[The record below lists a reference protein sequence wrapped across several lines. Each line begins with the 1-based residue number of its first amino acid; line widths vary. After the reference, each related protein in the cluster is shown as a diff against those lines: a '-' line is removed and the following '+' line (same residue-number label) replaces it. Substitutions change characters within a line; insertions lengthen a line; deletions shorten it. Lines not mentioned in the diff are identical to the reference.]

1 MFRSLKL
8 ARLAGLTTAMPRR
21 SGDQNTAIEYTDGL
35 DFIPDINTD
44 IASFTLGGLQ
54 EAGPAIPVGTLAI
67 QNFAGGTFSLYDST
81 NTLLLSGALTSSSLT
96 GTIGA
101 AGTGSVFTTGLAI
114 VTGGTLAPLIVPNS
128 LSLSLS
134 LTNVVSQ
141 GAFPGLAVD
150 GGVLQFTA
158 DSTVAIAATVV
169 PEPTTPRLLLFGGLA
184 AVGLRYRRLGRFT
197 HR

>member
-81 NTLLLSGALTSSSLT
+81 NTLLLSG
-96 GTIGA
+96 
-101 AGTGSVFTTGLAI
+101 
-114 VTGGTLAPLIVPNS
+114 
-128 LSLSLS
+128 
-134 LTNVVSQ
+134 TNQQQPHRYDRRGWDGFRFYHRSRNCNRWH
-141 GAFPGLAVD
+141 ACAVD
-150 GGVLQFTA
+150 CAEQSFAL
-158 DSTVAIAATVV
+158 VV
-169 PEPTTPRLLLFGGLA
+169 VNECR
-184 AVGLRYRRLGRFT
+184 
-197 HR
+197 